1 MSRSPK
7 WRCPRWHFPK
17 LATCVV
23 GPRFFYLFT
32 RKSNWKNLQNLK
44 IRHKFHVNICLISPD
59 TRYIDNDN
67 VLTSFV
73 SLWCI
78 YGICGWVGLW
88 MSWSVDEMTCGWLG
102 LWTSWS
108 VDEMVYGR
116 DGMDELVC
124 GRDDLRPYRIVWPAV
139 WLTMPIAY
147 WTADTHRDFSV
158 IRKEDILFLIHILFS
173 VYCIQYYYWIIR
185 TWNCV

>member
-1 MSRSPK
+1 MKTPFLFSDQVPMSRSPK

-59 TRYIDNDN
+59 TRHIDNDN

-124 GRDDLRPYRIVWPAV
+124 GRDDQESK
-139 WLTMPIAY
+139 T
-147 WTADTHRDFSV
+147 
-158 IRKEDILFLIHILFS
+158 
-173 VYCIQYYYWIIR
+173 
-185 TWNCV
+185 